1 MNGTELFIHLLLRLR
16 HYPDAAVL
24 WVLLKERADVKEFK
38 TTSMLLSHIQL
49 SGTIDRKAAQRSV
62 KNLQALGLLNVRIH
76 AKTATQVTVNR
87 EAVLDL
93 LDSELEERLPGL
105 SKKVF
110 PFLEAWT
117 LDQQRRTAARVSGGM
132 AANARGP
139 ADEQADNE
147 SDDDASPAGMPPR
160 RSRH

>member
-1 MNGTELFIHLLLRLR
+1 MNGSDLFVHLVLRLR
-16 HYPDAAVL
+16 HYPNAAVL
-24 WVLLKERADVKEFK
+24 WVLLKERADIKEFK
-38 TTSMLLSHIQL
+38 TTSMLLSYIQL
-49 SGTIDRKAAQRSV
+49 SGTIDRNAAKRAIKS
-62 KNLQALGLLNVRIH
+62 LEALGLINVRMH
-76 AKTATQVTVNR
+76 SKTATQVTVNR